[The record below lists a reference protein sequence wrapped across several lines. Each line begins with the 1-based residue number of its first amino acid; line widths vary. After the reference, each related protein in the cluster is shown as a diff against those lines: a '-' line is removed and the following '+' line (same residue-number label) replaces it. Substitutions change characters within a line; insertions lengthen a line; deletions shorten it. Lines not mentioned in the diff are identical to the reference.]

1 MNKTALVTG
10 GCRGIGSAVVKRLC
24 RDGFNVALNYN
35 SSEDKA
41 KSLSS
46 ELSSLGYNVFAVQCD
61 VSSGGSVKKMF
72 ETVRKELG
80 EVDLLVNNAGIA
92 QQKLFTDITDSDWDK
107 MIGVDLSGTFYTCR
121 EALPYMIRQKS
132 GKIINVSSM
141 WGQVGASCEVHYSAA
156 KAGVIGMGAT
166 GTMIAAG
173 LQRFGADVRYFS
185 RTRKPALEEAHGYRW
200 MELPELLADCDA
212 IFTCLTKNVI
222 LMKDEQFAQFG
233 DGKIFFNTS
242 IAPSFETEALE
253 RWLARGGN
261 ELFCDMPSALGEHA
275 ERLLA
280 NPHVNCVGQS
290 AGFTGQA
297 AVRLSEKSLNNIRAF
312 LENN

>member
-10 GCRGIGSAVVKRLC
+10 GCRGIGSAVVKSLC

-46 ELSSLGYNVFAVQCD
+46 ELSSLGYNVLAVQCD

-107 MIGVDLSGTFYTCR
+107 MIGVDLSGAFYTCR

-156 KAGVIGMGAT
+156 KAGVIG
-166 GTMIAAG
+166 
-173 LQRFGADVRYFS
+173 
-185 RTRKPALEEAHGYRW
+185 
-200 MELPELLADCDA
+200 
-212 IFTCLTKNVI
+212 LTKALAKEV
-222 LMKDEQFAQFG
+222 G
-233 DGKIFFNTS
+233 
-242 IAPSFETEALE
+242 PSGIT
-253 RWLARGGN
+253 
-261 ELFCDMPSALGEHA
+261 
-275 ERLLA
+275 
-280 NPHVNCVGQS
+280 VNCVCPGVADTDMMSSFSKEDKDALTEEIPLGRIAS
-290 AGFTGQA
+290 ADDIARVISFLASDSADYITGQIIP
-297 AVRLSEKSLNNIRAF
+297 VNGGFVI
-312 LENN
+312 